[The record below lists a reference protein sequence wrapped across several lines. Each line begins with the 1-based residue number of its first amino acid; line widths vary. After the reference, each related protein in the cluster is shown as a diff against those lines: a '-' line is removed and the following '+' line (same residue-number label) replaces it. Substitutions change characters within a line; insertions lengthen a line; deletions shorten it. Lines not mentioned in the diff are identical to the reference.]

1 MPREQIEMNTQIQ
14 FQTSKFQPFMVTRTF
29 ALGQTGISV
38 PAGSEVLFDGTIVDY
53 GGQRISLPQFRG
65 AIRMGWA
72 VPSDQY
78 DPNDQSASIPR
89 PAGVQLRHSTQGG
102 NPLDPAN
109 HARPIAPVTTDEQ
122 ERSVGNVREMAQ
134 AAKDRNQNRT
144 YRTGMENRAMSAA
157 EASRI
162 SVEPQDG
169 IPVRNLTTQAKSNT
183 VLTAESAGTHIR
195 EASQAG
201 AIQPGRGI
209 TEEEMMA
216 QMTAV
221 QRAEYLASKNAH
233 KAAYVNVDADQPRQV
248 VGQIAAPQT
257 RQSEGFTVTPSVGGG
272 TMTADLGGTGTAGPA
287 QQSTME
293 SEGMIFRTTNGPKR
307 DVQVVQPATP
317 VNISGT
323 EDARRKIAKAMCP
336 DFPDLYN
343 FDDATRKKIARI
355 QADFED
361 RPDIIRAIF
370 AAESDE
376 VKARLLEEFPSVFA

>member
-1 MPREQIEMNTQIQ
+1 MNTQIQ
-14 FQTSKFQPFMVTRTF
+14 FRSSDFQPFTITRNFT
-29 ALGQTGISV
+29 LGQTGISV
-38 PAGSEVLFDGTIVDY
+38 PSGSVILFDGTIVEY

-72 VPSDQY
+72 VPSADY

-102 NPLDPAN
+102 NPLDPSN
-109 HARPIAPVTTDEQ
+109 HSRPVAPVTTDEQ

-134 AAKDRNQNRT
+134 AAQDRNKNRT
-144 YRTGMENRAMSAA
+144 YRTGMDNRAITAA

-162 SVEPQDG
+162 VVEPQDG
-169 IPVRNLTTQAKSNT
+169 IPVRNLTTQAKQNT
-183 VLTAESAGTHIR
+183 VLTAETAGGAISEANSAGR
-195 EASQAG
+195 
-201 AIQPGRGI
+201 IQPGRGI
-209 TEEEMMA
+209 TEEEMMS

-221 QRAEYLASKNAH
+221 QRAEYLATKNAH
-233 KAAYVNVDADQPRQV
+233 KAAYVQVDDQQPRQV
-248 VGQIAAPQT
+248 VGSVQAPQVRET
-257 RQSEGFTVTPSVGGG
+257 EGFKVTGSVGGG
-272 TMTADLGGTGTAGPA
+272 TMTADLGGTGGAGPA
-287 QQSTME
+287 QSAVVE

-307 DVQVVQPATP
+307 DVQVVPPQAPAQPM
-317 VNISGT
+317 NIKGT

-343 FDDATRKKIARI
+343 FDDPTRKKIARI

>member
-1 MPREQIEMNTQIQ
+1 MNTQNQIQ
-14 FQTSKFQPFMVTRTF
+14 MQAGKFQPFMVTRTF

-38 PAGSEVLFDGTIVDY
+38 PAGSEVLFDGTIVEY

-65 AIRMGWA
+65 AIRMGWV
-72 VPSDQY
+72 VPSADY

-109 HARPIAPVTTDEQ
+109 HARPVAPVTTDEQ
-122 ERSVGNVREMAQ
+122 ERSVGNVRAMAD
-134 AAKDRNQNRT
+134 AAQDRNKNRT

-162 SVEPQDG
+162 QVEPQDG
-169 IPVRNLTTQAKSNT
+169 TPVRSLTTSAKSNT
-183 VLTAESAGTHIR
+183 VLTAESAGGAIS
-195 EASQAG
+195 EANQAG
-201 AIQPGRGI
+201 RIQPGRGI
-209 TEEEMMA
+209 TEEEMMS

-221 QRAEYLASKNAH
+221 QRAEYLATKNAH
-233 KAAYVNVDADQPRQV
+233 KAAYVPVDDQHVRQV
-248 VGQIAAPQT
+248 VGSVQSPQV
-257 RQSEGFTVTPSVGGG
+257 RESEGFTVTPSVGGG
-272 TMTADLGGTGTAGPA
+272 TMTADLGGTGGASRA
-287 QQSTME
+287 QQAVME
-293 SEGMIFRTTNGPKR
+293 SEGMTFRTTNGPKK
-307 DVQVVQPATP
+307 DVQVVQPAAPRPP

-323 EDARRKIAKAMCP
+323 EDARRKIAKMMCP

-361 RPDIIRAIF
+361 RPDIIKAIF